1 MEIHQ
6 EITDDELAALP
17 SGEWRDI
24 ASRDFNGDIVI
35 TDPCYLDHGR
45 DIFSRGRLR
54 WWDESNAIVRD
65 GGGMQN
71 RTFYGDWGCTVFS
84 ADGEKVGKRFTSRD
98 KTLAYFAADS
108 GEVCVVPLASVAKV
122 NPNFE
127 AWAKERDDLVAIIR
141 GFKGK
146 VRLCVY
152 KGQSW
157 PVRLRVHGDG
167 EKEGQPFH
175 FETCQTSL

>member
-1 MEIHQ
+1 MDIHQ
-6 EITDDELAALP
+6 EISDTELAALP
-17 SGEWRDI
+17 SGVWRDI
-24 ASRDFNGDIVI
+24 ASRDFDGDVVI
-35 TDPCYLDHGR
+35 TDPCYLRHGMSL
-45 DIFSRGRLR
+45 DDLR
-54 WWDESNAIVRD
+54 EPWWNTTEPIIRD

-84 ADGEKVGKRFTSRD
+84 ADGKKVGKRFTSSD
-98 KTLAYFAADS
+98 KPLAYFAADS
-108 GEVCVVPLASVAKV
+108 GEVCVVPLAAVAKV

-157 PVRLRVHGDG
+157 PVLLRVRGDG
-167 EKEGQPFH
+167 EKDGQPFH